1 MRAHNPPRHFGIIDV
16 DAGQTLLGVHRRG
29 VGPAPSVC
37 LRWDRLL
44 IIGLTPL
51 SAVRRMAAHCAFHD
65 AQRCDAPAPRKS
77 TSEGGTSVE
86 TAVPFDADSGLLG
99 VDVRCP
105 CPDPIRHAHR
115 HRYRSPEG
123 DRARRHRRR
132 HQRRHERVA
141 GAGHQRRRSLHRAP
155 AARGHV
161 LHHRDPVRLR
171 AVQAIGHH
179 PQRDRDRARAC
190 RVVGR
195 RRSARPSKSQPSR
208 RCCRPTARACR
219 EPSAPR

>member
-1 MRAHNPPRHFGIIDV
+1 MRNGA
-16 DAGQTLLGVHRRG
+16 
-29 VGPAPSVC
+29 
-37 LRWDRLL
+37 
-44 IIGLTPL
+44 TP
-51 SAVRRMAAHCAFHD
+51 
-65 AQRCDAPAPRKS
+65 PAPRTS

-141 GAGHQRRRSLHRAP
+141 AAGHQRRRSLHRAP

-195 RRSARPSKSQPSR
+195 GARPDRRSLSRVAAAADRPHERVGSHRRRDDRGAAEHHPEPAGLRVSAGRRRAARRSRGHHQPEFVRHR
-208 RCCRPTARACR
+208 RGRTTPVVGGRRQRRARVH
-219 EPSAPR
+219 E